1 MSKLLPKGHVSC
13 LSSTFRY
20 TPAMQTNVAQTFA
33 RIRRELA
40 ERSEARGEKQADF
53 ARGRRFSVDAAEAAL
68 RFLRAG
74 GLRRMPRLLAA
85 SDLSDA

>member
-40 ERSEARGEKQADF
+40 ERSEVRGEKPADIT
-53 ARGRRFSVDAAEAAL
+53 RRRRFSVDAAEAAL

-74 GLRRMPRLLAA
+74 GLRAMPRLLAS